1 MRNVYRILISISVA
15 VLAALAQDPGRP
27 EGAEEK
33 GKKDISFSSDIL
45 PIFTKA
51 GKCTLCHRGDN
62 PSGLDLSPDKAYKNL
77 VKVRSRQ
84 DPESFLVLPGEVEKS
99 YLYQK
104 LIEPGK
110 EGTIMPPSGKLPD
123 ELLDKVSLWIKQGA
137 KDN

>member
-1 MRNVYRILISISVA
+1 MKYAYRILIIIA
-15 VLAALAQDPGRP
+15 LALLAALAQEPGRR
-27 EGAEEK
+27 EGDKEK
-33 GKKDISFSSDIL
+33 DVSFSSDIL
-45 PIFTKA
+45 PIFAKA

-77 VKVRSRQ
+77 VKVKSRQ

-104 LIEPGK
+104 LIGPGK

>member
-1 MRNVYRILISISVA
+1 MKNVYRLLIIISIA
-15 VLAALAQDPGRP
+15 ILAALAQDPGGQ
-27 EGAEEK
+27 EGDKEEK
-33 GKKDISFSSDIL
+33 DVSFSSDIL

-99 YLYQK
+99 YLYKK

-123 ELLDKVSLWIKQGA
+123 ELLDKISRWIKQGA